1 VEKEFSVL
9 DLDNSLYY
17 LNHMPRRPKFSE
29 AEIIDATGALVAA
42 EGPDAATIGAIG
54 ARLEAPSGS
63 IYHRFATRD
72 VLLGRLWLGKAAFF
86 QNRFVAAL
94 EAPDARAAGLAAA
107 LSIAAAARADFRA
120 ARIMLLYRREDFL
133 SEKWPASMTAEAA
146 RLGAQVETAL
156 RNITRR
162 LCGRVTP
169 RALRIAT
176 FAVLD
181 VPLAAVRRHVV
192 ANEKPPPVVDELVR
206 SAYGA
211 LIPRGRRGS

>member
-1 VEKEFSVL
+1 
-9 DLDNSLYY
+9 
-17 LNHMPRRPKFSE
+17 MPRRPKFSE
-29 AEIIDATGALVAA
+29 AEIIEAAGALVAA

-72 VLLGRLWLGKAAFF
+72 VLLGQLWLGKAAFF

-120 ARIMLLYRREDFL
+120 ARIMLLFRREDFL

-146 RLGAQVETAL
+146 RLGGQVETAL
-156 RNITRR
+156 RDITRR
-162 LCGRVTP
+162 LFARVTP
-169 RALRIAT
+169 RALRLAT

-181 VPLAAVRRHVV
+181 VPLAAVRRHV
-192 ANEKPPPVVDELVR
+192 AGNEKPPALVDELVR
-206 SAYGA
+206 TAYGA
-211 LIPRGRRGS
+211 LIPSKGRRSP